1 MDIIKQEPKENLIN
15 KMGENLHRSI
25 VNKFSQNKARTES
38 SSHKTISHMK
48 KTDTESFT
56 WKHVLIKLFNLK

>member
-1 MDIIKQEPKENLIN
+1 MQRKNATIQN
-15 KMGENLHRSI
+15 KIGENLHRSI

-38 SSHKTISHMK
+38 AGHKTILHIK
-48 KTDTESFT
+48 KMDTESLT